1 LFIRVIPVEILY
13 GTQARKRFQGIKIKA
28 RLPVW
33 MTRAATSRQLK
44 SDDRVRT
51 KVVSPVTI
59 DFPKAGNLTFSIEII
74 TIWV

>member
-1 LFIRVIPVEILY
+1 MFIRVKPDEIRY
-13 GTQARKRFQGIKIKA
+13 GTQARKRFQGMKIKA

-44 SDDRVRT
+44 RDDRVRT
-51 KVVSPVTI
+51 RVVSPVTT
-59 DFPKAGNLTFSIEII
+59 DFPKAGNLTFCIEII